1 MNFELC
7 SQLQVTA
14 WIAFLVLAG
23 MCVIYLFGLC
33 VYIYRR
39 RHSAEVR
46 RTDEMYDHLT
56 SVAEEEPTAV

>member
-1 MNFELC
+1 MNFERGF
-7 SQLQVTA
+7 QLQVTA

-23 MCVIYLFGLC
+23 MCVIYFFVLC

-46 RTDEMYDHLT
+46 HTDEMYDDLT
-56 SVAEEEPTAV
+56 PLTEEEPTTV